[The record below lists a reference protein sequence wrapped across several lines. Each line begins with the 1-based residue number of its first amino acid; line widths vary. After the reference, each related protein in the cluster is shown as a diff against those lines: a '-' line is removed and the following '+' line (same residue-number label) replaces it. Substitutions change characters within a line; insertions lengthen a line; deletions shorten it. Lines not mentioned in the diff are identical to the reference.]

1 MATHSSTLAWKIPW
15 TEEPGR
21 ATVQGSQR
29 VRHDFTFLTFLWSS
43 LSTEQHLPLAAGL
56 TSIHPS
62 TKAVFLILFSCL
74 CCVLLFCQIS
84 LRGLFFILCVTI
96 CRFPFCQ
103 GQFLE
108 LYQFP
113 LLMLY
118 LFVFLLSLISYI
130 GICTLRHIQ
139 CTFRQRWIFTSQ
151 LSLGFQAYLLVMSL
165 GKWGLLLC

>member
-1 MATHSSTLAWKIPW
+1 MTCRVLFSSSFFWYLGVLLWTSLVAQMVKHLPTMRETQVQSLGWEDLLEKENATHSSTLAWKIPW

-74 CCVLLFCQIS
+74 CCVLLFCYIS

-96 CRFPFCQ
+96 CWFPFCS

-108 LYQFP
+108 LY
-113 LLMLY
+113 
-118 LFVFLLSLISYI
+118 
-130 GICTLRHIQ
+130 
-139 CTFRQRWIFTSQ
+139 
-151 LSLGFQAYLLVMSL
+151 
-165 GKWGLLLC
+165 